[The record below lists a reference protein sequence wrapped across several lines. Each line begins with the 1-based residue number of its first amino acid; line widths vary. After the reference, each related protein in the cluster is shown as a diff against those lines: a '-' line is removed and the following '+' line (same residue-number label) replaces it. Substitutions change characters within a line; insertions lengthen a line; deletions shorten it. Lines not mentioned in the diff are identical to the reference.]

1 MPLIVVSLMLCRCC
15 GAVRHH
21 LEAMEVAQEIQ
32 LLENGVRQVE
42 VAKQFAVSQSVV
54 SRLYHRYQQTGLYQD
69 RPRAGR
75 TRALIALQ
83 DRYLRT
89 TALRNRLNLARSLRN
104 SLQNATGVHVSVQ
117 TVWNSLHADGLNARR
132 PAVVPRLTPR
142 RRQMRMTF
150 CHAHVDWNTDA
161 WSCVLSS
168 DESRFCVTL
177 NDRCQRVWR
186 TCGERFA
193 ECAIVEHD
201 RFGGPSVM
209 V

>member
-21 LEAMEVAQEIQ
+21 LDAMEVAQEIQ

-89 TALRNRLNLARSLRN
+89 TVLRNHLNLARSLRN
-104 SLQNATGVHVSVQ
+104 SLQTATRVHVSVQ

-132 PAVVPRLTPR
+132 PAVAPQLTPR
-142 RRQMRMTF
+142 HRQMRMAFFMHMWTGISRPG
-150 CHAHVDWNTDA
+150 HVYSPLMSPDFV
-161 WSCVLSS
+161 S
-168 DESRFCVTL
+168 
-177 NDRCQRVWR
+177 
-186 TCGERFA
+186 
-193 ECAIVEHD
+193 
-201 RFGGPSVM
+201 P
-209 V
+209 